1 MREEESQP
9 RSGVILITV
18 GETHGKWVKPTE
30 TDKKTE
36 FVMNKNHQSA
46 ATLRQSSAAT
56 LRQSSEEAIMK
67 KANAPL
73 RRKIPSASCR
83 GVILFLFLLTSLSTF
98 SQPKQIKT
106 DSLARL
112 LSLSINDDTN
122 KVLLLL
128 EYYRCFLPSNP
139 DSAFKISQQIFD
151 ISTKIDY
158 RNGIIL
164 GQNSIGNCYR
174 HLNNPDLAIPTYQ
187 KALALAVNDK
197 NSYLQTLIC
206 FNLGAYYGTL
216 GVSDS
221 AEKYQKMAISTGKA
235 LPDKNLYAKSLGHLG
250 MVYSKKGSYIESI
263 QSILDAIEIFKANQ
277 SSLDMANA
285 YNVLGMIYYDLEDFE
300 HAVSAYRLALKI
312 IGPDGDVQLQMAVFQ
327 NLGNLYFNIKKDT
340 DSALIFTTRE
350 LNLAQETNNEYPR
363 LSALVTLGNIAF
375 DEKDYEQALKIY
387 TDVLKSPLIQ
397 YRNQAHAI
405 ILGNL
410 GLVYLSLGNMENAE
424 KFAKKGLQLAQE
436 QKFVTIEQSASKTLG
451 DIEAKKKN
459 YQQAFE
465 YYKKYASL
473 FDSLS
478 NEEVKSKVAEA
489 VFRQT
494 LQQKENENLLLQK
507 DIEINKQT
515 IQIQGFY
522 ILTAS
527 GILLLVVLLLVVNKR
542 NNRRLHTL
550 NNQLAMKN
558 NELKKVSARL
568 ELATSAGGVGV
579 WEYDLTENILLWD
592 NEMFA
597 LYGIDKENFAGT
609 YQAWQAAI
617 FPDDLVKFGLEI
629 QMAIQG
635 EKELKTEFRIL
646 WPDGSIHNIRA
657 LATLHHH
664 DSEKAFYLL
673 GTNWDITEQKKS
685 EVALLKAKADAE
697 AANNSKSTFLAN
709 MSHEIRTP
717 LNAIIG
723 FSQLM
728 NREKSLS
735 ETQKEYITSI
745 NRAGE
750 HLLKLINDILE
761 LSKIEA
767 GRVELKP
774 TNFDLHA
781 LLNDMR
787 MIFKERVHEKQLQM
801 IFEIPDDLPKCVFA
815 DDQKLRQI
823 FINLIGNAIKFTD
836 HGGVTVVTRVNKV
849 NGDTNRLIVEIQDSG
864 PGIPE
869 DELGKLFKQ
878 FELTSAGIRTS
889 SGTGLGLALSLELA
903 MLMDGNITVKS
914 TVGKGSVFTI
924 DVVVHDGVAD
934 GSEAVIT
941 KRVIRINNPHDIYR
955 ILVVDDKEENRQVV
969 VSFLKL
975 VGFQTNEAINGEE
988 AITKF
993 EQWNPHLILMDFRM
1007 PVMDGYEATR
1017 LIKTTEKGKQTPI
1030 IAMTASLFEDKKE
1043 NTPAPQIQGYIR
1055 KPFHENELFAA
1066 IGKALGIGYIYEE
1079 ETSADTPSRYLD
1091 NPGMIGEELSKLPTN
1106 FILQMQEA
1114 IEGADFH
1121 LLIHLIKTIENDNS
1135 ELARHLLTKA
1145 HNYDYIYLQ
1154 KILISKTSNK

>member
-1 MREEESQP
+1 MEKINKTASALLRQKAEE
-9 RSGVILITV
+9 LL
-18 GETHGKWVKPTE
+18 
-30 TDKKTE
+30 KK
-36 FVMNKNHQSA
+36 KSA
-46 ATLRQSSAAT
+46 ATTSSLSEVESLRLIHELEVHQIELELQNKELGRAWADAEVVNDKYIR
-56 LRQSSEEAIMK
+56 LYDF
-67 KANAPL
+67 APL
-73 RRKIPSASCR
+73 GYFTLSGKGEIIELNLTGARMLGKDRQYLKSSLFGFFVSDATKQ
-83 GVILFLFLLTSLSTF
+83 VFNLFLEKAFRTKAKESCEITLISSGNRPVFVHLSGIVTVNQDQCLVTMIDITERKLAEDALHESEKQRISVLNNITDVVWSLSWPDLKVNFISPSVEQVYGRSVQEFEDNPSLWAEVVYPDDKHISDKAFEQLTKEG
-98 SQPKQIKT
+98 SAVRECRIVRPDGSIVWINDKSKIIIDQNGKPTRIDGVSRDITERKRVEEELRIKEERY
-106 DSLARL
+106 RL
-112 LSLSINDDTN
+112 LAQNTRDVVYTMNLDGTITFVSPAVELLRGLTVDEAMHQPLDKILTPDSQVISIGYVQQLYAAFVAGQPLPDFHGE
-122 KVLLLL
+122 L
-128 EYYRCFLPSNP
+128 EYYRK
-139 DSAFKISQQIFD
+139 D
-151 ISTKIDY
+151 
-158 RNGIIL
+158 
-164 GQNSIGNCYR
+164 
-174 HLNNPDLAIPTYQ
+174 
-187 KALALAVNDK
+187 
-197 NSYLQTLIC
+197 
-206 FNLGAYYGTL
+206 
-216 GVSDS
+216 
-221 AEKYQKMAISTGKA
+221 M
-235 LPDKNLYAKSLGHLG
+235 
-250 MVYSKKGSYIESI
+250 
-263 QSILDAIEIFKANQ
+263 SILMTESFC
-277 SSLDMANA
+277 
-285 YNVLGMIYYDLEDFE
+285 YPVL
-300 HAVSAYRLALKI
+300 
-312 IGPDGDVQLQMAVFQ
+312 
-327 NLGNLYFNIKKDT
+327 
-340 DSALIFTTRE
+340 
-350 LNLAQETNNEYPR
+350 
-363 LSALVTLGNIAF
+363 
-375 DEKDYEQALKIY
+375 
-387 TDVLKSPLIQ
+387 
-397 YRNQAHAI
+397 
-405 ILGNL
+405 
-410 GLVYLSLGNMENAE
+410 EN
-424 KFAKKGLQLAQE
+424 
-436 QKFVTIEQSASKTLG
+436 
-451 DIEAKKKN
+451 
-459 YQQAFE
+459 
-465 YYKKYASL
+465 
-473 FDSLS
+473 
-478 NEEVKSKVAEA
+478 
-489 VFRQT
+489 
-494 LQQKENENLLLQK
+494 
-507 DIEINKQT
+507 
-515 IQIQGFY
+515 
-522 ILTAS
+522 
-527 GILLLVVLLLVVNKR
+527 
-542 NNRRLHTL
+542 
-550 NNQLAMKN
+550 
-558 NELKKVSARL
+558 
-568 ELATSAGGVGV
+568 
-579 WEYDLTENILLWD
+579 
-592 NEMFA
+592 
-597 LYGIDKENFAGT
+597 
-609 YQAWQAAI
+609 
-617 FPDDLVKFGLEI
+617 
-629 QMAIQG
+629 
-635 EKELKTEFRIL
+635 
-646 WPDGSIHNIRA
+646 DGSSVSMIGVTR
-657 LATLHHH
+657 
-664 DSEKAFYLL
+664 
-673 GTNWDITEQKKS
+673 DITERKKA
-685 EVALLKAKADAE
+685 ETELLKAKADAE

-735 ETQKEYITSI
+735 EMQKEYITSI

>member
-1 MREEESQP
+1 M
-9 RSGVILITV
+9 
-18 GETHGKWVKPTE
+18 KKNTE
-30 TDKKTE
+30 NKSTTE
-36 FVMNKNHQSA
+36 
-46 ATLRQSSAAT
+46 TLRQKAEELLKMKSSKTASSLSEVES
-56 LRQSSEEAIMK
+56 LRLIHELEVHQIELELQNEELGRAWADAEVVNDKYIRLYDF
-67 KANAPL
+67 APL
-73 RRKIPSASCR
+73 GYFTLSGKGEIIELNLTGARMLGKDRQYLKSSLFGFFVSDATKQ
-83 GVILFLFLLTSLSTF
+83 VFNLFLEKAFRTKAKESCEITLISSGNRPVFVHLSGIVTVNQDQCLVTMIDITERKLAEDALHESEKQRISVLNNITDVVWSLSWPDLKVNFISPSVEQVYGRSVQEFEDNPSLWAEVVYPDDKHISDKAFEQLTKEG
-98 SQPKQIKT
+98 SAVRECRIVRPDGSIVWINDKSKIIIDQNGKPTRIDGVSRDITERKRVEEELRIKEERY
-106 DSLARL
+106 RL
-112 LSLSINDDTN
+112 LAQNTRDVVYTMNLDGTITFVSPAVELLRGLTVDEAMHQPLDKILTPDSQVISIGYVQQLYAAFVAGQPLPDFHGE
-122 KVLLLL
+122 L
-128 EYYRCFLPSNP
+128 EYYRK
-139 DSAFKISQQIFD
+139 D
-151 ISTKIDY
+151 
-158 RNGIIL
+158 
-164 GQNSIGNCYR
+164 
-174 HLNNPDLAIPTYQ
+174 
-187 KALALAVNDK
+187 
-197 NSYLQTLIC
+197 
-206 FNLGAYYGTL
+206 
-216 GVSDS
+216 
-221 AEKYQKMAISTGKA
+221 M
-235 LPDKNLYAKSLGHLG
+235 
-250 MVYSKKGSYIESI
+250 
-263 QSILDAIEIFKANQ
+263 SILMTESFC
-277 SSLDMANA
+277 
-285 YNVLGMIYYDLEDFE
+285 YPVL
-300 HAVSAYRLALKI
+300 
-312 IGPDGDVQLQMAVFQ
+312 
-327 NLGNLYFNIKKDT
+327 
-340 DSALIFTTRE
+340 
-350 LNLAQETNNEYPR
+350 
-363 LSALVTLGNIAF
+363 
-375 DEKDYEQALKIY
+375 
-387 TDVLKSPLIQ
+387 
-397 YRNQAHAI
+397 
-405 ILGNL
+405 
-410 GLVYLSLGNMENAE
+410 EN
-424 KFAKKGLQLAQE
+424 
-436 QKFVTIEQSASKTLG
+436 
-451 DIEAKKKN
+451 
-459 YQQAFE
+459 
-465 YYKKYASL
+465 
-473 FDSLS
+473 
-478 NEEVKSKVAEA
+478 
-489 VFRQT
+489 
-494 LQQKENENLLLQK
+494 
-507 DIEINKQT
+507 
-515 IQIQGFY
+515 
-522 ILTAS
+522 
-527 GILLLVVLLLVVNKR
+527 
-542 NNRRLHTL
+542 
-550 NNQLAMKN
+550 
-558 NELKKVSARL
+558 
-568 ELATSAGGVGV
+568 
-579 WEYDLTENILLWD
+579 
-592 NEMFA
+592 
-597 LYGIDKENFAGT
+597 
-609 YQAWQAAI
+609 
-617 FPDDLVKFGLEI
+617 
-629 QMAIQG
+629 
-635 EKELKTEFRIL
+635 
-646 WPDGSIHNIRA
+646 DGSSVSMIGVTR
-657 LATLHHH
+657 
-664 DSEKAFYLL
+664 
-673 GTNWDITEQKKS
+673 DITERKKA
-685 EVALLKAKADAE
+685 ETELLKAKADAE

-735 ETQKEYITSI
+735 EMQKEYITSI

>member
-1 MREEESQP
+1 MGRIYSRRRQHIHFHNSK
-9 RSGVILITV
+9 RM
-18 GETHGKWVKPTE
+18 KKNTE
-30 TDKKTE
+30 NKSTTE
-36 FVMNKNHQSA
+36 
-46 ATLRQSSAAT
+46 TLRQKAEELLKMKSSKTASSLSEVES
-56 LRQSSEEAIMK
+56 LRLIHELEVHQIELELQNEELGRAWADAEVVNDKYIRLYDF
-67 KANAPL
+67 APL
-73 RRKIPSASCR
+73 GYFTLSGKGEIIELNLTGARMLGKDRQYLKSSLFGFFVSDATKQ
-83 GVILFLFLLTSLSTF
+83 VFNLFLEKAFRTKAKESCEITLISSGNRPVFVHLSGIVTVNQDQCLVTMIDITERKLAEDALHESEKQRISVLNNITDVVWSLSWPDLKVNFISPSVEQVYGRSVQEFEDNPSLWAEVVYPDDKHISDKAFEQLTKEG
-98 SQPKQIKT
+98 SAVRECRIVRPDGSIVWINDKSKIIIDQNGKPTRIDGVSRDITERKRVEEELRIKEERY
-106 DSLARL
+106 RL
-112 LSLSINDDTN
+112 LAQNTRDVVYTMNLDGTITFVSPAVELLRGLTVDEAMHQPLDKILTPDSQVISIGYVQQLYAAFVAGQPLPDFHGE
-122 KVLLLL
+122 L
-128 EYYRCFLPSNP
+128 EYYRK
-139 DSAFKISQQIFD
+139 D
-151 ISTKIDY
+151 
-158 RNGIIL
+158 
-164 GQNSIGNCYR
+164 
-174 HLNNPDLAIPTYQ
+174 
-187 KALALAVNDK
+187 
-197 NSYLQTLIC
+197 
-206 FNLGAYYGTL
+206 
-216 GVSDS
+216 
-221 AEKYQKMAISTGKA
+221 M
-235 LPDKNLYAKSLGHLG
+235 
-250 MVYSKKGSYIESI
+250 
-263 QSILDAIEIFKANQ
+263 SILMTESFC
-277 SSLDMANA
+277 
-285 YNVLGMIYYDLEDFE
+285 YPVL
-300 HAVSAYRLALKI
+300 
-312 IGPDGDVQLQMAVFQ
+312 
-327 NLGNLYFNIKKDT
+327 
-340 DSALIFTTRE
+340 
-350 LNLAQETNNEYPR
+350 
-363 LSALVTLGNIAF
+363 
-375 DEKDYEQALKIY
+375 
-387 TDVLKSPLIQ
+387 
-397 YRNQAHAI
+397 
-405 ILGNL
+405 
-410 GLVYLSLGNMENAE
+410 EN
-424 KFAKKGLQLAQE
+424 
-436 QKFVTIEQSASKTLG
+436 
-451 DIEAKKKN
+451 
-459 YQQAFE
+459 
-465 YYKKYASL
+465 
-473 FDSLS
+473 
-478 NEEVKSKVAEA
+478 
-489 VFRQT
+489 
-494 LQQKENENLLLQK
+494 
-507 DIEINKQT
+507 
-515 IQIQGFY
+515 
-522 ILTAS
+522 
-527 GILLLVVLLLVVNKR
+527 
-542 NNRRLHTL
+542 
-550 NNQLAMKN
+550 
-558 NELKKVSARL
+558 
-568 ELATSAGGVGV
+568 
-579 WEYDLTENILLWD
+579 
-592 NEMFA
+592 
-597 LYGIDKENFAGT
+597 
-609 YQAWQAAI
+609 
-617 FPDDLVKFGLEI
+617 
-629 QMAIQG
+629 
-635 EKELKTEFRIL
+635 
-646 WPDGSIHNIRA
+646 DGSSVSMIGVTR
-657 LATLHHH
+657 
-664 DSEKAFYLL
+664 
-673 GTNWDITEQKKS
+673 DITERKKA
-685 EVALLKAKADAE
+685 ETELLKAKADAE

-735 ETQKEYITSI
+735 EMQKEYITSI